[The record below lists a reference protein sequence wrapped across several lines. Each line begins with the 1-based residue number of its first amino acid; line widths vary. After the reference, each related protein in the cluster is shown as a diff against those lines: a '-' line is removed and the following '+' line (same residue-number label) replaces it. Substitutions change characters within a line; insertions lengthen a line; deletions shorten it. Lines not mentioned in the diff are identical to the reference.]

1 MVKYVVTGG
10 CGFLGSHIVKCILK
24 YAPEV
29 TEVVAYDINISHI
42 MTMWSSKLKVV
53 RGDVMALSKAVDGRR
68 RGNPHRRDSGR
79 VVQTH

>member
-53 RGDVMALSKAVDGRR
+53 RGDVMDVMALSKAVD
-68 RGNPHRRDSGR
+68 
-79 VVQTH
+79 